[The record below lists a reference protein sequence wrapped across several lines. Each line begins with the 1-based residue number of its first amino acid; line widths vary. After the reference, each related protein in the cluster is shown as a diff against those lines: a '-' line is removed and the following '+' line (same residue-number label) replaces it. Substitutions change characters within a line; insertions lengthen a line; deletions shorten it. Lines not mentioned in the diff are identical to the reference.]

1 MINLTEVSLKNRSL
15 VWYFIIV
22 TIIAGVFSY
31 VKLGRMEDPSF
42 TIRQM
47 VVTAAWPG
55 ATAQQMDQQV
65 TDKLESKFRDIP
77 GVKSCESVTRA
88 GTSVVYVQL
97 RDDVDSSTIRNT
109 WRDVRN
115 FAQDVSK
122 DPPTG
127 VHGP

>member
-77 GVKSCESVTRA
+77 GV
-88 GTSVVYVQL
+88 
-97 RDDVDSSTIRNT
+97 
-109 WRDVRN
+109 
-115 FAQDVSK
+115 
-122 DPPTG
+122 
-127 VHGP
+127 